1 MQRTTDIMR
10 PDPSNRLSSAPH
22 GRPSHPIALWV
33 ALLIVAPSLLDRLGQ
48 TSSRETFL
56 AVSAGYVSVLITVLA
71 AQRLHTGRFWVG
83 VTMLAFGTA
92 STALFVFFA
101 YQAYVN

>member
-1 MQRTTDIMR
+1 MSPNATDGR
-10 PDPSNRLSSAPH
+10 SDR
-22 GRPSHPIALWV
+22 RPSHPIALWIPLFV
-33 ALLIVAPSLLDRLGQ
+33 VAPSLLNTLGR
-48 TSSRETFL
+48 TTSRETFL

-101 YQAYVN
+101 YQAYVH